1 MASIVRS
8 WKPRPSYSSGPE
20 PSEAPVRTVCPDRSP
35 APDSPHLWRR
45 PFVSKHV
52 VTLLPGDGIGPE
64 VVAVTVRAID
74 ALDVDITWEE
84 GLIGESAMPVH
95 GTTLPPEVLDSI
107 RRNGCALKG
116 PTTTPVGGGHV
127 SVNVGLRRALSLF
140 ANFRP
145 IRNIPGVDA
154 RYENV
159 DLFVVRE
166 NTEGLYRGIEHV
178 IVPGVVES
186 LKVITA
192 EASTRISRFA
202 FEFARNRQRR
212 KVTAVHKANIMKL
225 SDGLFL
231 DCSRAIAKEYPEI
244 EYEEL
249 IVDNMCMQLV
259 MDPTRFDVLLSENL
273 YGDILSDL
281 CAGLVGGLGFA
292 PGANHGEKV
301 GLYEPVHGSAP
312 DIAGKNLANPIASVL
327 SGVMMLRHLKEHD
340 AADRLKEAVFRHL
353 AKAQVRTRDMGGT
366 ATTTDVGDSIVRE
379 IESAPVGT

>member
-1 MASIVRS
+1 M
-8 WKPRPSYSSGPE
+8 
-20 PSEAPVRTVCPDRSP
+20 
-35 APDSPHLWRR
+35 
-45 PFVSKHV
+45 SKHV

-95 GTTLPPEVLDSI
+95 GTTLPAEVLDSI

>member
-1 MASIVRS
+1 M
-8 WKPRPSYSSGPE
+8 
-20 PSEAPVRTVCPDRSP
+20 
-35 APDSPHLWRR
+35 
-45 PFVSKHV
+45 SKHV